1 MGLGC
6 GAGTTTDPRPVRYGI
21 RLPANTGDAPADNAA
36 RKQTVLIGSTQIID
50 TFAEAFRL
58 RFARLVVTAHD
69 DHWLEAAIHATCGYG
84 TSVIGCDAEVGVE
97 RRLGTNDTPDGRPG
111 AALMVFAF
119 SAEAVGKA
127 LTNRTSQCLLTC
139 PTTAVFDGLPTAT
152 DRVPLGGHVRFF
164 GDGFEKTKLIDGRR
178 FWRVPVMDGEFLVEE
193 SAGVAPGVG
202 GGNFIVQGRT
212 QQAALEAARRAVDVV
227 AAMPAVI
234 TPFPGGV
241 VRSGSKVGSRYA
253 ALRGSTNEAFC
264 PGLAG
269 RVATS
274 LHAAA
279 ACGLEIVIDGADEA
293 AVGAAM
299 AAGVHA
305 AAGPDVPAI
314 SAGNYG
320 GKLGKFHFHLRP
332 LLGIHQAAPS
342 APSTAPAD

>member
-1 MGLGC
+1 MF
-6 GAGTTTDPRPVRYGI
+6 
-21 RLPANTGDAPADNAA
+21 
-36 RKQTVLIGSTQIID
+36 IGSTQIVD

-69 DHWLEAAIHATCGYG
+69 DHWLEAAIRAACGYG

-97 RRLGTNDTPDGRPG
+97 RRLGMGETPDGRPG
-111 AALMVFAF
+111 VALMAFAF

-127 LTNRTSQCLLTC
+127 LANRTSQCLLTC
-139 PTTAVFDGLPTAT
+139 PTTAVFDGLPSAT
-152 DRVPLGGHVRFF
+152 ERVPLGGHVRFF
-164 GDGFEKTKLIDGRR
+164 GDGFEKTKMFDDRR

-202 GGNFIVQGRT
+202 GGNFILQART
-212 QQAALEAARRAVDVV
+212 LEAALESARRAVEAI
-227 AAMPAVI
+227 AALPAVI

-264 PGLAG
+264 PGRSG

-274 LHAAA
+274 LHPDA

-299 AAGVHA
+299 AAGIHA
-305 AAGPDVPAI
+305 AAGRDVPAI

-320 GKLGKFHFHLRP
+320 GKLGKFHFHLRG
-332 LLGIHQAAPS
+332 LLGIHQSAPP